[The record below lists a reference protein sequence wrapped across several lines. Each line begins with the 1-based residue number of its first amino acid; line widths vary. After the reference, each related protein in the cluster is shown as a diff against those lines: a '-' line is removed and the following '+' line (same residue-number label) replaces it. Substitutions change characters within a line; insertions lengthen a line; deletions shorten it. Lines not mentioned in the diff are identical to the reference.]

1 MVPKIFWK
9 SMKLWVVEVFIF
21 GTIICIYNQY
31 VESLRLKEPQ
41 LPHSYRWRAIAI
53 GMAAVGVVTYGLLYS
68 FGFIHTRPVQDK
80 TIQICKPLL
89 SSAFFFT
96 CTSRVYNNLHVHV
109 AASAGLGHDS
119 SNAWNC
125 RIFILTTLQYN
136 YYIFVPASD
145 TAASYIVYNCTSGG
159 YFAIVTLRTAM
170 IPIGAVWWRLHLG
183 ERAGTLLGNTSRATL
198 LKTSWTMFV
207 PARGWNTPPHKR

>member
-1 MVPKIFWK
+1 
-9 SMKLWVVEVFIF
+9 
-21 GTIICIYNQY
+21 
-31 VESLRLKEPQ
+31 
-41 LPHSYRWRAIAI
+41 
-53 GMAAVGVVTYGLLYS
+53 MAAVGVVTYGLLYS
-68 FGFIHTRPVQDK
+68 VSFIHTRPAQDT

-96 CTSRVYNNLHVHV
+96 CTSRVYNHLHVHV
-109 AASAGLGHDS
+109 AASAVISGSGARQLK
-119 SNAWNC
+119 WNC

-170 IPIGAVWWRLHLG
+170 IPIGAVWRRLHLG
-183 ERAGTLLGNTSRATL
+183 ERAGTLLGNTSR
-198 LKTSWTMFV
+198 S
-207 PARGWNTPPHKR
+207 